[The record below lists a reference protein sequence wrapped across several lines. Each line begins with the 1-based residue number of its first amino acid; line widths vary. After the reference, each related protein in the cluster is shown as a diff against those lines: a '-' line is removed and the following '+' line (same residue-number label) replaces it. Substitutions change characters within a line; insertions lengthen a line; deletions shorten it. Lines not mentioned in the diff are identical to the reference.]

1 MKKSLFAIAA
11 VGALTGVAQAQS
23 SVTVY
28 GIADAGYAV
37 TNRSIA
43 GTSTQT
49 QATGTGQLA
58 TSRLGFRGSED
69 LGGGRSAI
77 FTVELG
83 LNLQGSNLS
92 GSTNTANNATLDNR
106 QSFVGLTDKE
116 LGTLKIGRQYSL
128 AHEIIGASDAG
139 YANGIIGANTYV
151 GANSG
156 TSWTAT
162 PITPNSSYSIRLS
175 EAINYES
182 PRIYGAQLKV
192 QTAQNKSNSGV
203 TQANAQGY
211 TGFGLNWTGMGGN
224 ANIAASR
231 AMNMVNTT
239 ATTATNVGFALL
251 TNSAAVMNLKQIETA
266 VGGDYNFGFARLF
279 ANYMQTEISGQVGG
293 VNLSNNFKRTANNFG
308 VRVPVKPNITVFGSY
323 GGGSQNAFGTIVA
336 ALGSTQY
343 NFRGFQVGSVYD
355 LSKRTSLYAIYGK
368 QSGDLSATTN
378 FSANAT
384 AAGIRHVF

>member
-1 MKKSLFAIAA
+1 MKKSLLAIAA
-11 VGALTGVAQAQS
+11 AGAFVGAAQAQS

-28 GIADAGYAV
+28 GIADAGYNV
-37 TNRSIA
+37 TNRMIA

-49 QATGTGQLA
+49 QGAGSGQLS
-58 TSRLGFRGSED
+58 TSRLGFRGTED

-83 LNLQGSNLS
+83 LTLTSSTLS
-92 GSTNTANNATLDNR
+92 GSSNTANNATLDNR
-106 QSFVGLTDKE
+106 QSFVGLSDKT

-128 AHEIIGASDAG
+128 AHEVIGGSDAG

-156 TSWTAT
+156 SSWTAT

-182 PRIYGAQLKV
+182 PRLYGVQLKV

-211 TGFGLNWTGMGGN
+211 TGFGLNYNGIKN
-224 ANIAASR
+224 LNIAASR
-231 AMNMVNTT
+231 SMNMVNTT

-251 TNSAAVMNLKQIETA
+251 TNTAAVINLKQTETA
-266 VGGDYNFGFARLF
+266 VGANYDFGVANVF

-308 VRVPVKPNITVFGSY
+308 VRVPVRPGITVFGSY
-323 GGGSQNAFGTIVA
+323 GGGSQNAFGTIA
-336 ALGSTQY
+336 ANLGSAQF

-368 QSGDLSATTN
+368 QSGDLSTTTT

>member
-1 MKKSLFAIAA
+1 MKKSLLAIAA
-11 VGALTGVAQAQS
+11 AGAFVGAAQAQS

-28 GIADAGYAV
+28 GIADAGYNV
-37 TNRSIA
+37 TNRMIA

-49 QATGTGQLA
+49 QGAGSGQLA
-58 TSRLGFRGSED
+58 TSRLGFRGTED

-83 LNLQGSNLS
+83 LTLTSSTLS

-106 QSFVGLTDKE
+106 QSFVGLSDKT

-128 AHEIIGASDAG
+128 AHEVIGGSDAG

-156 TSWTAT
+156 SSWTST

-182 PRIYGAQLKV
+182 PRLYGVQLKV

-211 TGFGLNWTGMGGN
+211 TGFGLNYNGIKN
-224 ANIAASR
+224 LNIAASR
-231 AMNMVNTT
+231 SMNMVNTT

-251 TNSAAVMNLKQIETA
+251 TNAAAVMNLKQTETA
-266 VGGDYNFGFARLF
+266 VGANYDFGVANVF

-308 VRVPVKPNITVFGSY
+308 VRVPVRPGITVFGSY
-323 GGGSQNAFGTIVA
+323 GGGSQNAFGTIA
-336 ALGSTQY
+336 ANLGSAQF

-368 QSGDLSATTN
+368 QSGDLSTTTT

>member
-1 MKKSLFAIAA
+1 MKKSLLAIAA
-11 VGALTGVAQAQS
+11 AGAFVGAAQAQS

-28 GIADAGYAV
+28 GIADAGYNV
-37 TNRSIA
+37 TNRMIA

-49 QATGTGQLA
+49 QGAGSGQLS
-58 TSRLGFRGSED
+58 TSRLGFRGTED

-83 LNLQGSNLS
+83 LTLTSSTLS
-92 GSTNTANNATLDNR
+92 GSSNTANNATLDNR
-106 QSFVGLTDKE
+106 QSFVGLSDKT

-128 AHEIIGASDAG
+128 AHEVIGGSDAG

-156 TSWTAT
+156 SSWTAT

-182 PRIYGAQLKV
+182 PRLYGVQLKV

-211 TGFGLNWTGMGGN
+211 TGFGLNYNGIKN
-224 ANIAASR
+224 LNIAASR
-231 AMNMVNTT
+231 SMNMVNTT

-251 TNSAAVMNLKQIETA
+251 TNAAAVMNLKQTETA
-266 VGGDYNFGFARLF
+266 VGANYDFGVANVF

-308 VRVPVKPNITVFGSY
+308 VRVPVRPGITVFGSY

-368 QSGDLSATTN
+368 QSGDLSTTTN

>member
-1 MKKSLFAIAA
+1 MKKSLLAIAA
-11 VGALTGVAQAQS
+11 AGAFVGAAQAQS

-28 GIADAGYAV
+28 GIADAGYNV
-37 TNRSIA
+37 TNRMIA

-49 QATGTGQLA
+49 QGAGSGQLS
-58 TSRLGFRGSED
+58 TSRLGFRGTED

-83 LNLQGSNLS
+83 LTLTSSTLS
-92 GSTNTANNATLDNR
+92 GSSNTANNATLDNR
-106 QSFVGLTDKE
+106 QSFVGLSDKT

-128 AHEIIGASDAG
+128 AHEVIGGSDAG

-156 TSWTAT
+156 SSWTAT

-182 PRIYGAQLKV
+182 PRLYGVQLKV

-211 TGFGLNWTGMGGN
+211 TGFGLNYNGIKN
-224 ANIAASR
+224 LNIAASR
-231 AMNMVNTT
+231 SMNMVNTT

-251 TNSAAVMNLKQIETA
+251 TNTAAVINLKQTETA
-266 VGGDYNFGFARLF
+266 VGANYDFGVANVF

-308 VRVPVKPNITVFGSY
+308 VRVPVRPGITVFGSY
-323 GGGSQNAFGTIVA
+323 GGGSQNAFGTIA
-336 ALGSTQY
+336 ANLGSSQF

-368 QSGDLSATTN
+368 QSGDLSTTTT

>member
-1 MKKSLFAIAA
+1 MKKSLLAIAA
-11 VGALTGVAQAQS
+11 AGAFVGAAQAQS

-28 GIADAGYAV
+28 GIADAGYNV
-37 TNRSIA
+37 TNRMIA

-49 QATGTGQLA
+49 QGAGSGQLA
-58 TSRLGFRGSED
+58 TSRLGFRGTED

-83 LNLQGSNLS
+83 LTLTSSTLS

-106 QSFVGLTDKE
+106 QSFVGLSDKT

-128 AHEIIGASDAG
+128 AHEVIGGSDAG

-156 TSWTAT
+156 SSWTAT

-175 EAINYES
+175 EAIMYES
-182 PRIYGAQLKV
+182 PRLYGVQLKV

-211 TGFGLNWTGMGGN
+211 TGFGLNYNGIKN
-224 ANIAASR
+224 LNIAASR
-231 AMNMVNTT
+231 SMNMVNTT

-251 TNSAAVMNLKQIETA
+251 TNAAAVMNLKQTETA
-266 VGGDYNFGFARLF
+266 VGANYDFGVANVF

-308 VRVPVKPNITVFGSY
+308 VRVPVRPGITVFGSY
-323 GGGSQNAFGTIVA
+323 GGGSQNAFGTIA
-336 ALGSTQY
+336 ANLGSAQF

-368 QSGDLSATTN
+368 QSGDLSTTTN

>member
-1 MKKSLFAIAA
+1 MKKSLLAIAA
-11 VGALTGVAQAQS
+11 AGAFVGAAQAQS

-28 GIADAGYAV
+28 GIADAGYNV
-37 TNRSIA
+37 TNRMIA

-49 QATGTGQLA
+49 QGAGSGQLS
-58 TSRLGFRGSED
+58 TSRLGFRGTED

-83 LNLQGSNLS
+83 LTLTSSTLS

-106 QSFVGLTDKE
+106 QSFVGLSDKT

-128 AHEIIGASDAG
+128 AHEVIGGSDAG

-156 TSWTAT
+156 SSWTST

-175 EAINYES
+175 EAIMYES
-182 PRIYGAQLKV
+182 PRLYGVQLKV

-211 TGFGLNWTGMGGN
+211 TGFGLNYNGIKN
-224 ANIAASR
+224 LNIAASR
-231 AMNMVNTT
+231 SMNMVNTT

-251 TNSAAVMNLKQIETA
+251 TNAAAVMNLKQTETA
-266 VGGDYNFGFARLF
+266 VGANYDFGVANVF

-308 VRVPVKPNITVFGSY
+308 VRVPVRPDITVFGSY

-336 ALGSTQY
+336 ALGSAQY

-368 QSGDLSATTN
+368 QSGDLSTTTT